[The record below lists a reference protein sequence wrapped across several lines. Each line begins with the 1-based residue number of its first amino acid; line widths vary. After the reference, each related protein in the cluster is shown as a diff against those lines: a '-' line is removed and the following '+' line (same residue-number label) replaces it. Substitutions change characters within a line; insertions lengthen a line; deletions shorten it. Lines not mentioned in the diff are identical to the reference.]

1 MSDRGGYSR
10 LSSDPEGSEQGKLA
24 PLEFIRRI
32 ANGLLSGSVGLLV
45 GLAIGILYG
54 HFVWPRSE
62 PTVPNTV
69 ARVPLTRWVSQH
81 VHRDSRFEA
90 PPEPDIVQEPPW
102 DSLLPKGLGYV
113 RHPELAPQIS
123 VLGVFHSL
131 HCLYM
136 IRRGYYAANQTS
148 HMAFDLGLDRESHV
162 GHCFDYLRQ
171 SLVCSADS
179 NLQPANRRVFE
190 DADWGFDRQCR
201 DIEELRTWAEEW
213 RVWDMNGTFIP
224 STFIQEDK

>member
-1 MSDRGGYSR
+1 MGLSPSQSVVPPPSLSR
-10 LSSDPEGSEQGKLA
+10 LTPTNRPRLHGYCRGTGVCETSGVSPSNLRPRRVSFSALFGKKGG
-24 PLEFIRRI
+24 PGPDIRRD
-32 ANGLLSGSVGLLV
+32 AASADTDLL
-45 GLAIGILYG
+45 
-54 HFVWPRSE
+54 
-62 PTVPNTV
+62 
-69 ARVPLTRWVSQH
+69 Q
-81 VHRDSRFEA
+81 
-90 PPEPDIVQEPPW
+90 
-102 DSLLPKGLGYV
+102 
-113 RHPELAPQIS
+113 
-123 VLGVFHSL
+123 
-131 HCLYM
+131 YM